1 MAGSVALTIG
11 LKQLVARNRPARI
24 DLLGAIDHSYSFL
37 SGHTLNS
44 AVFIAVAA
52 YLVTRP
58 YRHPVTQP
66 AIVFI
71 AVLLEAGI
79 GLSRLYLGY
88 HWASDVLASWLVALA
103 WLSVVYLVMSTYGGT
118 VEKRVSPYVDRVLR
132 R

>member
-1 MAGSVALTIG
+1 M
-11 LKQLVARNRPARI
+11 
-24 DLLGAIDHSYSFL
+24 
-37 SGHTLNS
+37 
-44 AVFIAVAA
+44 
-52 YLVTRP
+52 TRP